1 MLDLRIARSETR
13 SYRVSA
19 GEVNVTDRQPELR
32 TETKRSGALQ
42 SVVSRRRALGAI
54 VTGAGAMVVAACGP
68 SAPAA
73 APAATVAPTSRPAA
87 ASTAVVAA
95 TSAPAGAATA
105 QPRTG
110 GLLRSAVVGDPPSLE
125 GHLFAGNNFETSL
138 LVFDQ
143 LTNYDSNSAPQPMLA
158 ESWDVGK
165 DYTQIK
171 LNLRKGVQWHSGR
184 DFTSDDVKYNITR
197 AQDPKVGAG
206 QFANQAR
213 WFTSIETPDKYTAIL
228 NSDQPRPLVFDFF
241 EYFNMVDKDTVEGPN
256 AKTTTVG
263 TGPFSFVEW
272 VPGDHLSFT
281 RNKNYWQTG
290 RPYVDGVRVA
300 ITKDPQGMVSQLE
313 GGAVDM
319 IRSAPLVD
327 YNRLKGDSAYQAV
340 IHPNPGTYFVV
351 AFNTLNAPFDDKK
364 VRQALNFAFDRQRF
378 TDTATYGAATPSS
391 LMWLPGSRA
400 YDASKANAYPFNLEK
415 ARAILQEAGV
425 TNLEMDCLLT
435 TSTEGNIACQI
446 YQADLSKL
454 GIKLNIKVLETAAWL
469 DQVNNRKYVG
479 GYWSPA
485 SYGQLAPGTTFGGTK
500 AWDPFNNNEG
510 FKSDAYAQL
519 VTAAGTET
527 DPAKQKQIYAQ
538 LNDMV
543 LDESFVAV
551 VSSSPQIMMTTAKV
565 HGLSTTYHA
574 SFSFSSAWLDA

>member
-1 MLDLRIARSETR
+1 M
-13 SYRVSA
+13 
-19 GEVNVTDRQPELR
+19 
-32 TETKRSGALQ
+32 
-42 SVVSRRRALGAI
+42 SRRRALGAI
-54 VTGAGAMVVAACGP
+54 VTGAGALVVAACGAGVP
-68 SAPAA
+68 AP
-73 APAATVAPTSRPAA
+73 APAATVAPTARP
-87 ASTAVVAA
+87 VAG
-95 TSAPAGAATA
+95 TPAPA

-143 LTNYDSNSAPQPMLA
+143 LTNYDNNSVPQPMLA
-158 ESWDVGK
+158 ESWDVGQ
-165 DYTQIK
+165 DYKQIK

-184 DFTSDDVKYNITR
+184 DFTSDDVKYNIMR

-213 WFTSIETPDKYTAIL
+213 WFTSIDTPDKYTAIL
-228 NSDQPRPLVFDFF
+228 NSEQPRPLVFDFF
-241 EYFNMVDKDTVEGPN
+241 EYFNMVDKETVEGPN
-256 AKTTTVG
+256 AKTATVG

-281 RNKNYWQTG
+281 RNKNYWQSG

-300 ITKDPQGMVSQLE
+300 ITKDPQAMVSQLE

-319 IRSAPLVD
+319 IRNAALVD
-327 YNRLKGDSAYQAV
+327 YNRLKSDAAYRPV
-340 IHPNPGTYFVV
+340 IHPNPGNYFVI
-351 AFNTLNAPFDDKK
+351 AFNTLNAPFDNKK
-364 VRQALNFAFDRQRF
+364 VRQAFNLAFDRQRF
-378 TDTATYGAATPSS
+378 TDTATYGAATPGS

-400 YDASKANAYPFNLEK
+400 YDASKANAYPFDLEK
-415 ARAILQEAGV
+415 ARTMLQDAGV
-425 TNLEMDCLLT
+425 TQLEMDCLLT
-435 TSTEGNIACQI
+435 ASAEGNIACQI
-446 YQADLSKL
+446 YQADLAKL

-538 LNDMV
+538 LNDLV

-551 VSSSPQIMMTTAKV
+551 VSSSPQIMTTTSKV
-565 HGLSTTYHA
+565 HGLTTTYHA
-574 SFSFSSAWLDA
+574 SFSFTTAWLDA

>member
-1 MLDLRIARSETR
+1 M
-13 SYRVSA
+13 
-19 GEVNVTDRQPELR
+19 NVKDRQPDLR
-32 TETKRSGALQ
+32 TETNRSGAVQ
-42 SVVSRRRALGAI
+42 VVVSRRRVLGAI
-54 VTGAGAMVVAACGP
+54 VTGAGALVAAACGP
-68 SAPAA
+68 GAPAA
-73 APAATVAPTSRPAA
+73 APAATVAPTSRPVASTPVLGA
-87 ASTAVVAA
+87 TSASTA
-95 TSAPAGAATA
+95 AATA

-125 GHLFAGNNFETSL
+125 GHLFAGNNFETTL

-143 LTNYDSNSAPQPMLA
+143 LTNYDNNSVPQPMLA
-158 ESWDVGK
+158 ESWDVGQ
-165 DYTQIK
+165 DYKQIK
-171 LNLRKGVQWHSGR
+171 LNLRKGVQWHTGR
-184 DFTSDDVKYNITR
+184 DFTSDDVKYNIMR

-213 WFTSIETPDKYTAIL
+213 WFTSIDTPDKYTAIL
-228 NSDQPRPLVFDFF
+228 NSEQPRPLVFDFF
-241 EYFNMVDKDTVEGPN
+241 EYFNMVDRATAEGPN

-281 RNKNYWQTG
+281 RNKNYWQSG

-300 ITKDPQGMVSQLE
+300 ITKDPQAMATQLE

-327 YNRLKGDSAYQAV
+327 YNRLKADSAYHPV
-340 IHPNPGTYFVV
+340 IHPNPGTYFVI
-351 AFNTLNAPFDDKK
+351 AFNTLNAPFDNKQ

-400 YDASKANAYPFNLEK
+400 YDASKSNAYPFNLEK
-415 ARAILQEAGV
+415 ARAMLQDAGV
-425 TNLEMDCLLT
+425 TQLEMDCLLT
-435 TSTEGNIACQI
+435 SSAEGNIACQI

-469 DQVNNRKYVG
+469 DQVNNRKYIG

-538 LNDMV
+538 LNDLV

-551 VSSSPQIMMTTAKV
+551 VSSSPQIMMTSAKV
-565 HGLSTTYHA
+565 HGLSPTYHA
-574 SFSFSSAWLDA
+574 SFSFTGVWLDA